1 MAEKKTIEI
10 PGLKVTPIEKV
21 DEPHLDLS
29 DSSLK
34 RAVATFKEASDGVW
48 ENERL
53 ASLTKKIANEGE
65 NELRQV
71 GRVEVKAFD
80 SSFLDALESGLGA
93 VGKILAN
100 PRTFIKETTEIENVE
115 KAKKVSV
122 VSIQH
127 FATHSQYLRS
137 VEANGEVIPDKI
149 LTIHSETNT
158 AIYENRFVMTLIKRC
173 LSFIDQRYK
182 YIEEH
187 GETLDSDELFIK
199 SKNALGGVNY
209 DVTMRIKAFIPS
221 SDAGNSDKNNQLL
234 RRLSG
239 YRSRCADYLRSP
251 FMTQMKGAKDVTSPV
266 HMTNMLLKHPDYHQ
280 AYLLWEF
287 IEQYESLGVSYDVHE
302 TLASFD
308 EEYLRRIHELIGN
321 AILTLHTRHEKKAE
335 IVESK
340 AKRLVPEVLFTLDDL
355 TYDDGRFVY
364 DAYPEAQGQGGSDF
378 DALDEGQR
386 KGKIER
392 LGAHLSV
399 QEKASAVAKKKIQ
412 KTKDQ
417 RAFNAALSRDQEED
431 VRLEEIK
438 KEAVSKRME
447 ELRQKKMEAERN
459 RLEKVRKQEEEE
471 RLYREAKA
479 KLENAK

>member
-10 PGLKVTPIEKV
+10 PGLKVTPIDKV
-21 DEPHLDLS
+21 DEDHLDLS

-34 RAVATFKEASDGVW
+34 RMVTTFNDASAGIW
-48 ENERL
+48 ENKRL
-53 ASLTKKIANEGE
+53 ASLTKLIESEGE
-65 NELRQV
+65 NDLRQV

-80 SSFLDALESGLGA
+80 SSFLDALEVGLAA

-127 FATHSQYLRS
+127 FATHSQYLRTIA
-137 VEANGEVIPDKI
+137 ENGEVIPDKI
-149 LTIHSETNT
+149 LTVHSETNT

-182 YIEEH
+182 FIEEH

-199 SKNALGGVNY
+199 NKTLLGGVNY
-209 DVTMRIKAFIPS
+209 DVTMRIKASVPS
-221 SDAGNSDKNNQLL
+221 SDAGNSEKNDQLL
-234 RRLSG
+234 NRLEG
-239 YRSRCADYLRSP
+239 YRTRCSDYLRSP

-266 HMTNMLLKHPDYHQ
+266 HMTNMLLKHPDYHA

-308 EEYLRRIHELIGN
+308 EEYLKRIYELIGN
-321 AILTLHTRHEKKAE
+321 AILTLHTRHEKEAQ

-340 AKRLVPEVLFTLDDL
+340 AKRLTPQVLFTLDDI

-364 DAYPEAQGQGGSDF
+364 DAYPEAEAQATSPF
-378 DALDEGQR
+378 DVLDEEQR
-386 KGKIER
+386 KSKVER

-399 QEKASAVAKKKIQ
+399 QEKASGVVKKKIQ

-417 RAFNAALSRDQEED
+417 RAFAAALSRDQEED
-431 VRLEEIK
+431 VHQEELK
-438 KEAVSKRME
+438 RQAKAKRME
-447 ELRQKKMEAERN
+447 ELRQKKAEAEQK
-459 RLEKVRKQEEEE
+459 RLEKQRKMEEEE
-471 RLYREAKA
+471 RAYQAAKARLEAK
-479 KLENAK
+479 